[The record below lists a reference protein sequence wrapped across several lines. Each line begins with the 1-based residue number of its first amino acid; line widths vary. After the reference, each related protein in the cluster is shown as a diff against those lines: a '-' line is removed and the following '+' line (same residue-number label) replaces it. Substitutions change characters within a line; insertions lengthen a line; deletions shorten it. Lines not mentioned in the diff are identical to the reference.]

1 MGEQDKK
8 SDLLRL
14 CGFSGLEYV
23 KSRVFVNQNYHFEA
37 EIDYHAL
44 GVTDIDHMSFRRG
57 SYSLRDPKD
66 KCSRFTSRQSNINTS
81 VVVAYYLISA
91 WGARLGSEILG

>member
-1 MGEQDKK
+1 M
-8 SDLLRL
+8 
-14 CGFSGLEYV
+14 
-23 KSRVFVNQNYHFEA
+23 KSRVVVSQNHHFQA
-37 EIDYHAL
+37 EKDYHAL
-44 GVTDIDHMSFRRG
+44 GVTDIDHKSFRRG

-91 WGARLGSEILG
+91 WGTRLGSEVLGCTLKLSEVGSI